1 MGTSQD
7 RSQQKLV
14 KVFSTQDEMQARMV
28 LEVLENAGIE
38 GLINSEVPSNL
49 FPLNLGKLGRR
60 DILVLESAAEEA
72 ARILSELPQPQDP
85 ADEPAE
91 E

>member
-49 FPLNLGKLGRR
+49 FPLNLGKLARR